1 MQSRAK
7 KIQRIVKAQAQ
18 LKLAEEWRLRGLQ
31 GRLAEIEAG
40 ERELL
45 ASLGTDNAL
54 HGLFL
59 DATARRLRSVAE
71 DAARTT
77 EQRDQQSRQL
87 LASATR
93 LKSAERLSEAAER
106 EAERDVEKKDLLDLI
121 EQLVVRPDAS
131 LP

>member
-77 EQRDQQSRQL
+77 ERRD
-87 LASATR
+87 
-93 LKSAERLSEAAER
+93 
-106 EAERDVEKKDLLDLI
+106 
-121 EQLVVRPDAS
+121 
-131 LP
+131 